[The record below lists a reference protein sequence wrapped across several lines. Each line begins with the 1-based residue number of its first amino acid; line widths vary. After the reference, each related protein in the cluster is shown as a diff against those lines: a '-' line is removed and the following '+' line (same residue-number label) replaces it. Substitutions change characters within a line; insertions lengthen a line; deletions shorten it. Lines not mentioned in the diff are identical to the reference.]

1 MFEKPWEKFPYHPV
15 AEQIVDILRQQT
27 QNTRSDLYFRV
38 LTSYFM
44 AQMAA
49 SMRCSVVTKDRGKIP
64 VNAYVCALM
73 ESGAGKGHSL
83 NVLEDSIVNQFK
95 LKFTKSTFPSLAELS
110 LETEALDN
118 ANRNSTETQE
128 ELDKL
133 NKEFHSYGAMPYS
146 FSEGTGPAYKQVR
159 IKAQMAGIGS
169 LNYICDEIGS
179 NLLNAQELFTVCL
192 ETYDVGKVKEKITK
206 SSSDNIRQEQRA
218 DPVPSNMM
226 VFGTPAKVFNGG
238 KEESEFIS
246 LQETG
251 YARRFLFGFGNKGT
265 EDEYSAE
272 ELYDL
277 LSSKAT
283 SSSMTSLSNQ
293 FAQLADP
300 INHNLEIHVPRNIG
314 IKLLQYKLNCEAQ
327 AELLPEHDHIRKA
340 ELQHRYFKALKLAG
354 AYAFIDSVLLL
365 EEHHLY
371 AAIKVVED
379 SGVAFDTIMARPKPY
394 VRLAKYIAQS
404 EGELTHADLDS
415 NLVFYR
421 GSQSAKNDMLHLATA
436 WGYSNNIIIKRRVS
450 DGIEF
455 LSGES
460 LQDNTLT
467 EMIVAYSTQLADNY
481 ISKTPAWDKLFK
493 LTQKQGLHWVNHHMA
508 DNYRLEENAIKGF
521 NMLVIDCDG
530 EVSLE
535 TAKELLKEFTAHYY
549 TTKRHTTLVNRFR
562 IMLPIKYHLKLNAK
576 DYKEFMANVFKW
588 LPFKTDEGTDQRS
601 KKWMS
606 HKGHFEYTKGILLDP
621 TIFIPRT
628 SKAEE
633 HNKHIKGIGSIDS
646 LERWFLLNELVDGN
660 RNNGLL
666 KYAMLQYD
674 AGKDFEDAEDAVKKL
689 NQKLGDEKL
698 SNTELQATVLK
709 TLADKFGV

>member
-1 MFEKPWEKFPYHPV
+1 MDKPWEDFPYHPV

-38 LTSYFM
+38 LTAYFM

-83 NVLEDSIVNQFK
+83 NVLEDTVVNQFK
-95 LKFTKSTFPSLAELS
+95 QIFTKSTFPHLAELS
-110 LETEALDN
+110 LEAEALDN
-118 ANRNSTETQE
+118 ANRNSSEYQE

-133 NKEFHSYGAMPYS
+133 NKEFHNCGAMPYS

-159 IKAQMAGIGS
+159 IKAQMAGVGS

-179 NLLNAQELFTVCL
+179 NLQGAQELFTVCL

-206 SSSDNIRQEQRA
+206 SSSDNIRQEQRS
-218 DPVPSNMM
+218 DPVPSNML

-246 LQETG
+246 WQETG

-265 EDEYSAE
+265 EVEYSAA

-277 LSSKAT
+277 LSNQTT
-283 SSSMTSLSNQ
+283 SGALTALSDK
-293 FAQLADP
+293 FAKLADP
-300 INHNLEIHVPRNIG
+300 VNHNLEIHVTRDIG
-314 IKLLQYKLNCEAQ
+314 IALLQYKLNCEAA
-327 AELLPEHDHIRKA
+327 AEKLPEHDHIRKA

-354 AYAFIDSVLLL
+354 AYAFIDSVLVL
-365 EEHHLY
+365 EESHLY

-379 SGVAFDTIMARPKPY
+379 SGAAFNIIMNRPKPY
-394 VRLAKYIAQS
+394 VRLAKYIAQCDT
-404 EGELTHADLDS
+404 ELTHADLDA

-421 GSQSAKNDMLHLATA
+421 GSQAAKNDMLHLATA
-436 WGYSNNIIIKRRVS
+436 WGYSNNIIIKRRIS

-455 LSGES
+455 ISGES
-460 LQDNTLT
+460 LKDTSLN
-467 EMIVAYSTQLADNY
+467 EMIVAYSTHPAENY
-481 ISKTPAWDKLFK
+481 VPKTPSWDKLHRM
-493 LTQKQGLHWVNHHMA
+493 TQASGIHWVNHHMV
-508 DNYRLEENAIKGF
+508 DNYRLEENAINGF
-521 NMLVIDCDG
+521 NMVVIDCDG
-530 EVSLE
+530 DVSLD
-535 TAKELLKEFTAHYY
+535 TAKELLKEYTAHYY
-549 TTKRHTTLVNRFR
+549 TTKRHTADKNRFR
-562 IMLPIKYHLKLNAK
+562 LILPIKYHVKLNAK
-576 DYKEFMANVFKW
+576 DYKEFMSNLFKW
-588 LPFKTDEGTDQRS
+588 LPFKTDESTDQRS

-606 HKGHFEYTKGILLDP
+606 FKGNFEYTDGILLDP
-621 TIFIPRT
+621 TLFIPRT

-633 HNKHIKGIGSIDS
+633 RSNTLKGIGSVDA
-646 LERWFLLNELVDGN
+646 LERWFLMNELVEGN
-660 RNNGLL
+660 RNHGLL
-666 KYAMLQYD
+666 KYAMIQFD
-674 AGKDFEDAEDAVKKL
+674 SGIDFEDAEAAVKSL

-698 SNTELQATVLK
+698 SNSELKSTVLK
-709 TLADKFGV
+709 TLATKYGVL